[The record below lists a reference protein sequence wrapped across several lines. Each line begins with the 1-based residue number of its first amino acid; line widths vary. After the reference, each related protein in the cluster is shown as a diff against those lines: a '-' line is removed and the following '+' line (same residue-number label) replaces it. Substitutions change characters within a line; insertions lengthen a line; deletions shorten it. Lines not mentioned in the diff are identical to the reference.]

1 MGARAA
7 PAKAAPIPMTP
18 KIALCEAAQ
27 GSTSCPKII
36 PVIAPMN
43 KVGAKT
49 PPDPPMPMV

>member
-49 PPDPPMPMV
+49 PPDPPKPMV